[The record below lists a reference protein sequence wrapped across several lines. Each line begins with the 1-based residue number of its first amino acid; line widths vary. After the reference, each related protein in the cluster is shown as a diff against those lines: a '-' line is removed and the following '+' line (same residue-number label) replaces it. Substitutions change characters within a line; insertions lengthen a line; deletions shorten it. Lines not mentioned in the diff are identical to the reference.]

1 MKLRRQRWAGAG
13 SVASVCGI
21 AGLFHYGAVAG
32 PGDQALLARMSAA
45 MATRG
50 PDSEGVWVSD
60 DAGALFAQRRL
71 AIIDPGPGGWQPMS
85 LDGGRLVANYNGE
98 IYNYRALRA
107 ELETAGRS
115 FTSQS
120 DTEVLLHLYDIHGAA
135 MVERLRGMYA
145 LSIWDR
151 ARRTMFFARDPFG
164 IKPLYYADDGRS
176 LRFASQ
182 VKALL
187 AGGGIDTAP
196 EPAAD
201 VGFLMWGSVPEPFTL
216 YKAIRALPAGH
227 LMTVA
232 PGKPPAIRRFHSIAA
247 VLAGAEHERMAPE
260 GVARM
265 GYLRDRIAD
274 TVKHHMVADVPVGMF
289 LSAGFDS
296 SLVAQFAAPGS
307 TEKLRSVTLGFDEY
321 RGTDNDE
328 TAIAA
333 RIATHHHAD
342 HRTVWVTR
350 AEFAAERDRL
360 LAAMDQP
367 TIDGTNVYFVSKA
380 TASTGL
386 KVALSGIGGD
396 EVFAGYPSFR
406 QVPEMVRLVEGV
418 GPLAAL
424 GRGFRVVSEPVLRRF
439 TSPKYAGVLEYGGTY
454 GGAYLLRRGLFMPWE
469 LPALLDADYLR
480 RGMADLDSHATL
492 AAAIEGV
499 RSANGRVAA
508 LELSFYLRN
517 QLLRDA
523 DWAGMAHSLEI
534 RTPFVDA
541 RFFHDLAPLIV
552 GKPPLTKAELPPL
565 LSPPVRDILDGRPK
579 RGFQVPVRAWLGMPA
594 GRDARTRG
602 WRAWALQ
609 VLAGFR
615 PGSSFARR
623 AA

>member
-1 MKLRRQRWAGAG
+1 M
-13 SVASVCGI
+13 CGI
-21 AGLFHYGAVAG
+21 AGVFHYGSAPSPEDRRVL
-32 PGDQALLARMSAA
+32 DRMSSA

-50 PDSEGVWVSD
+50 PDSEGVWISPEGEV
-60 DAGALFAQRRL
+60 LLAQRRL

-85 LDGGRLVANYNGE
+85 FDGGRLVANYNGE

-107 ELETAGRS
+107 ELEAAGRR
-115 FTSQS
+115 FASQS
-120 DTEVLLHLYDIHGAA
+120 DTEVLLHLYDVHGAA
-135 MVERLRGMYA
+135 MVERLRGMFA

-151 ARRTMFFARDPFG
+151 ARRTLFFARDPFG
-164 IKPLYYADDGRS
+164 IKPLYYADDGRT

-216 YKAIRALPAGH
+216 YSAIRALPAGH
-227 LMTVA
+227 LMTVEQ
-232 PGKPPAIRRFHSIAA
+232 GKPPSVRRFHSVAA
-247 VLAGAEHERMAPE
+247 ILAGAEHERPAPT
-260 GVARM
+260 GMARM
-265 GYLRDRIAD
+265 AYLRDRIAD
-274 TVKHHMVADVPVGMF
+274 TVKHHMVSDVPVGMF
-289 LSAGFDS
+289 QSAGLDS
-296 SLVAQFAAPGS
+296 SLVAQFAAPDS
-307 TEKLRSVTLGFDEY
+307 PQKLRSVTLGFDEY
-321 RGTDNDE
+321 RGGVDDE
-328 TAIAA
+328 TVLAA
-333 RIATHHHAD
+333 RIAAHHGAD

-350 AEFAAERDRL
+350 AEFAGERDRL

-367 TIDGTNVYFVSKA
+367 SIDGTNVYFVSKA

-406 QVPEMVRLVEGV
+406 QVPGMVRLVGSV

-424 GRGFRVVSEPVLRRF
+424 GRGFRVVSEPVLRHF
-439 TSPKYAGVLEYGGTY
+439 TSPKFAGVLEYGGTY

-480 RGMADLDSHATL
+480 QGMAALDSEAGL
-492 AAAIEGV
+492 ARAIEGLH
-499 RSANGRVAA
+499 SANGRVAA

-552 GKPPLTKAELPPL
+552 GQPPLTKAELPAL
-565 LSPPVRDILDGRPK
+565 LSPAVRDILAGRPK
-579 RGFQVPVRAWLGMPA
+579 SGFQVPVRAWLGMTA
-594 GRDARTRG
+594 RRDARTRG

-615 PGSSFARR
+615 PGSDFARR

>member
-1 MKLRRQRWAGAG
+1 
-13 SVASVCGI
+13 VCGI
-21 AGLFHYGAVAG
+21 AGLFHYGGRPG
-32 PGDQALLARMSAA
+32 PADPALIARMSAA
-45 MATRG
+45 MASRG
-50 PDSEGVWVSD
+50 PDSEGVWASD
-60 DAGALFAQRRL
+60 DGAALFAQRRL

-85 LDGGRLVANYNGE
+85 FEGGRLVANYNGE
-98 IYNYRALRA
+98 IYNYRALKA
-107 ELETAGRS
+107 ELEAAGRR
-115 FTSQS
+115 FASQS
-120 DTEVLLHLYDIHGAA
+120 DTEVLLHLYDLYGAA

-145 LSIWDR
+145 VSIWDR
-151 ARRTMFFARDPFG
+151 ERRTMFFARDPFG
-164 IKPLYYADDGRS
+164 IKPLYVADDGRS
-176 LRFASQ
+176 VRFASQ

-187 AGGGIDTAP
+187 AGGGIDTTP

-216 YKAIRALPAGH
+216 YKGIRALPAGH
-227 LMTVA
+227 TMTVA
-232 PGKPPAIRRFHSIAA
+232 QGQAPVVKRFHSIAA
-247 VLAGAEHERMAPE
+247 VLAEAERGRSAPV
-260 GVARM
+260 GQARINE
-265 GYLRDRIAD
+265 LRVRIAD

-296 SLVAQFAAPGS
+296 SLVAQFATPES
-307 TEKLRSVTLGFDEY
+307 EKALRSVTLGFDEY

-328 TAIAA
+328 TAVAGQIAA
-333 RIATHHHAD
+333 HHRTD
-342 HRTVWVTR
+342 HRTVWIAR
-350 AEFAAERDRL
+350 EEFAASRAHL
-360 LAAMDQP
+360 LQAMDQP

-406 QVPEMVRLVEGV
+406 QVPEMVRLVNRM
-418 GPLAAL
+418 GPLAVL

-480 RGMADLDSHATL
+480 QGLADLDTQTSL
-492 AAAIEGV
+492 AATIDGV
-499 RSANGRVAA
+499 RSGNGRVAA

-534 RTPFVDA
+534 RTPFVDVA
-541 RFFHDLAPLIV
+541 FFRDLAPLIV
-552 GKPPLTKAELPPL
+552 ADPPLTKAELPAL
-565 LSPPVRDILDGRPK
+565 LSPPVRDLLAGRPK
-579 RGFQVPVRAWLGMPA
+579 RGFQVPVRTWLGMPA

-615 PGSSFARR
+615 PGSEFARR

>member
-1 MKLRRQRWAGAG
+1 
-13 SVASVCGI
+13 VCGI
-21 AGLFHYGAVAG
+21 AGLFHYRGAAQPDDRAV
-32 PGDQALLARMSAA
+32 LARLSQAIA
-45 MATRG
+45 PRG
-50 PDSEGVWVSD
+50 PDSEGIWASD
-60 DAGALFAQRRL
+60 DGRALFAQRRL
-71 AIIDPGPGGWQPMS
+71 AIIDPGPGGWQPMVF
-85 LDGGRLVANYNGE
+85 DGGRLVANYNGE
-98 IYNYRALRA
+98 IYNYQALRA
-107 ELETAGRS
+107 ELEAAGRR
-115 FTSQS
+115 FTTQS
-120 DTEVLLHLYDIHGAA
+120 DTEVLLHLYDRHGLA

-145 LSIWDR
+145 IAIWDE
-151 ARRTMFFARDPFG
+151 ARRRMVFARDPFG
-164 IKPLYYADDGRS
+164 IKPLYFADDGRA

-187 AGGGIDTAP
+187 AGGGVNTTP

-216 YKAIRALPAGH
+216 VKGIRALPAGH
-227 LMTVA
+227 TMVVAEDVA
-232 PGKPPAIRRFHSIAA
+232 PEIRRFHSIAA
-247 VLAGAEHERMAPE
+247 VLAEAERARPAPLGA
-260 GVARM
+260 ARLD
-265 GYLRDRIAD
+265 YLRQCIAD
-274 TVKHHMVADVPVGMF
+274 TVQHHMVADVPVGMF

-296 SLVAQFAAPGS
+296 SLVAQFAAPHAPR
-307 TEKLRSVTLGFDEY
+307 KLRSVTLGFDEY
-321 RGTDNDE
+321 RGTPDDE
-328 TAIAA
+328 TVIAGTIAA
-333 RIATHHHAD
+333 HHDTD
-342 HRTVWVTR
+342 HRTIWVGR
-350 AEFAAERDRL
+350 ADFAAARDHL
-360 LAAMDQP
+360 MQSMDQP

-406 QVPEMVRLVEGV
+406 QVPEMVRLVGSV

-424 GRGFRVVSEPVLRRF
+424 GRGFRLVSEPVLRRF

-480 RGMADLDSHATL
+480 RGLADLDSAASL
-492 AAAIEGV
+492 AAAIDGV

-508 LELSFYLRN
+508 LELSFYLRH

-523 DWAGMAHSLEI
+523 DWAGMAHGLEI

-541 RFFHDLAPLIV
+541 QFFRDLAPLIV
-552 GKPPLTKAELPPL
+552 AQPPVTKAELPPL
-565 LSPPVRDILDGRPK
+565 LSAPVRAVLEGRPK
-579 RGFQVPVRAWLGMPA
+579 TGFQVPVRDWLGASA
-594 GRDARTRG
+594 GSGARTRG

-615 PGSSFARR
+615 PGSDFARR

>member
-1 MKLRRQRWAGAG
+1 M
-13 SVASVCGI
+13 CGI
-21 AGLFHYGAVAG
+21 AGLFHYGGRPG
-32 PGDQALLARMSAA
+32 PDDQALIARMSAA
-45 MATRG
+45 MAARG

-60 DAGALFAQRRL
+60 DGAALFAQRRL

-85 LDGGRLVANYNGE
+85 FDGGRLVANYNGE
-98 IYNYRALRA
+98 IYNYRALKD
-107 ELETAGRS
+107 ELEAAGRR
-115 FTSQS
+115 FASQS
-120 DTEVLLHLYDIHGAA
+120 DTEVLLHLYDMYGAA

-145 LSIWDR
+145 VSIWDR
-151 ARRTMFFARDPFG
+151 ERRTMFFARDPFG
-164 IKPLYYADDGRS
+164 IKPLYIADDGRS
-176 LRFASQ
+176 VRFASQ

-187 AGGGIDTAP
+187 AGGAIDTTP

-216 YKAIRALPAGH
+216 YKGIRALPAGH
-227 LMTVA
+227 TMTVVQGQA
-232 PGKPPAIRRFHSIAA
+232 PVVRRFHSIAA
-247 VLAGAEHERMAPE
+247 VLAEAERDQPAPT
-260 GVARM
+260 GQARIEA
-265 GYLRDRIAD
+265 LRAHIAD

-296 SLVAQFAAPGS
+296 SLVAQFAAPQS
-307 TEKLRSVTLGFDEY
+307 DKALRSVTLGFDEY

-328 TAIAA
+328 TTLAA
-333 RIATHHHAD
+333 RIAAHHQTD
-342 HRTVWVTR
+342 HRTVWIAR
-350 AEFAAERDRL
+350 EEFAASRAHL
-360 LAAMDQP
+360 LQAMDQP

-406 QVPEMVRLVEGV
+406 QVPEMVRLVDRM

-424 GRGFRVVSEPVLRRF
+424 GRGFRVISEPVLRRF

-480 RGMADLDSHATL
+480 QGLADLDSQTAL
-492 AAAIEGV
+492 AAAIDGV
-499 RSANGRVAA
+499 RSGNGRVAA

-534 RTPFVDA
+534 RTPFVDVD
-541 RFFHDLAPLIV
+541 FFRGLAPLIV
-552 GKPPLTKAELPPL
+552 ADPPVTKAELPPL
-565 LSPPVRDILDGRPK
+565 LAQPVRDMLAGRPK
-579 RGFQVPVRAWLGMPA
+579 RGFQVPVRTWLGMPA
-594 GRDARTRG
+594 GHDARTRG

-615 PGSSFARR
+615 PGSAFARH